1 MQGSVAIPDTE
12 LSVVVIHLG
21 RGHSQ
26 MVNDRLYAG
35 RTMAYSQENVFLNPG
50 EKAELQRVSFL
61 IFTIL
66 KLNSVLNIEEYLNE
80 LSDNMNKALIS
91 LRFS

>member
-1 MQGSVAIPDTE
+1 MLI
-12 LSVVVIHLG
+12 IRLG
-21 RGHSQ
+21 RGQSQ
-26 MVNDRLYAG
+26 MVNDRLCAG
-35 RTMAYSQENVFLNPG
+35 RTVAYSQENVFLNPG

-80 LSDNMNKALIS
+80 FRNNMNKALIS